1 MTSRAPS
8 ISILGAFFPA
18 WMLCIIAGIVLTLI
32 LRAVLRGAKLED
44 HLGPR
49 ALIYPSALVLFTL
62 GTWIVYF
69 QR

>member
-1 MTSRAPS
+1 MMSRAPS

-18 WMLCIIAGIVLTLI
+18 WMLCIVAGVVLTLI
-32 LRAVLRGAKLED
+32 LRAVLRGTKLED
-44 HLGPR
+44 HVGPR
-49 ALIYPSALVLFTL
+49 AIIYPAALVLFTL

>member
-18 WMLCIIAGIVLTLI
+18 WMLCIVAGIVLTLV
-32 LRAVLRGAKLED
+32 LRAVLRGVKLEE
-44 HLGPR
+44 HIGPR
-49 ALIYPSALVLFTL
+49 GLVYPAALVLFTL

>member
-1 MTSRAPS
+1 MMSRAPS

-18 WMLCIIAGIVLTLI
+18 WMLCIVAGIVLTLI
-32 LRAVLRGAKLED
+32 LRAVLRAANFEG
-44 HLGPR
+44 HVGPR
-49 ALIYPSALVLFTL
+49 AIIYPAALVLFTL